1 MIKSMTAYG
10 KGEGRGEETVY
21 IAEIRSLNNRHRDII
36 LRMPKILYPLED
48 ELRSLIASRIRRGRV
63 EVSVQ
68 METGGSSPTF
78 QLALNEPL
86 ADAYM
91 DVARRLA
98 DRAGIARDIRVDT
111 LLQMKDMVMV
121 KPEAVDRDKALPALV
136 EALNTCLDSLDE
148 MKTNEGAVIES
159 DFRSRLRQLK
169 ADVDK
174 IERRVPDIVDTHR
187 KRLEEGVKRIVS
199 DAIVVDEARLAQ
211 EVALYAER
219 SDITE
224 ELVRLRSHIQ
234 QFRSYLEVD
243 DAVGRRLDFLVQE
256 MNREVNTLGAKG
268 SDTAI
273 SKRVVE
279 MKAELEKLREQIQ
292 NVE

>member
-1 MIKSMTAYG
+1 MIRSMTAYG
-10 KGEGRGEETVY
+10 KGEGRGAETVY

-48 ELRSLIASRIRRGRV
+48 ELRSLIASRIRRGRL

-68 METGGSSPTF
+68 METGGASPTF

-86 ADAYM
+86 ADAYINA
-91 DVARRLA
+91 ARRLA
-98 DRAGIARDIRVDT
+98 DRAGIARDIRLDT
-111 LLQMKDMVMV
+111 LLQMKDMVVV
-121 KPEAVDRDKALPALV
+121 KPEAVDLDKALPGLV
-136 EALNTCLDSLDE
+136 EALNACLDSLDE

-159 DFRSRLRQLK
+159 DFRSRLRQLEAHVEQIK
-169 ADVDK
+169 
-174 IERRVPDIVDTHR
+174 RRVPDIVDAYR
-187 KRLEEGVKRIVS
+187 KRLEEGVKRMVN
-199 DAIVVDEARLAQ
+199 DTIVVDEARLAQ

-224 ELVRLRSHIQ
+224 ELVRLKSHIQ

-268 SDTAI
+268 SDTVI
-273 SKRVVE
+273 SNRVVE